1 MEPRPIQRALP
12 RPLCV
17 DLDGTLIRSDILIES
32 VLALLKQNPFYVLML
47 PVWLL
52 RGKANF
58 KLQIARRVELAV
70 DLLPY
75 NKPFLDY
82 LRTERSVDRPLI
94 LTTASNVKFAQA
106 VSSHLRIF
114 DQVFASDDKI
124 NLSGRNKRDRLLDV
138 FGAGGF
144 DYAGN
149 TKDDVVIWARACVA
163 ILVDAPPAVRRA
175 VEKHGVRVHIF
186 ENPRPGLKGYLQAM
200 RPHQWA
206 KNLLV
211 FVPLALAHRI
221 LEPVLLFQAGL
232 AFLSFGFCASSVYLL
247 NDLLD
252 LDADRRHPTKRNRS
266 FASGSISIVKGSVL
280 VPVLLVL
287 AFAVALLLPIEFLLV
302 LSVYYLTT
310 LAYSIRLKRTALAD
324 VFVLAGLYSLRLL
337 AGAASVKVALSFW
350 LLAFS
355 MFLFLSL
362 ALVKRYTEVLRLND
376 EGRAGVAG
384 RGYRSV
390 DLETLASFGSASG
403 YMAVLVLALY
413 INSEA
418 VVGLYTHAQ
427 VIWLLCPLIL
437 YIVSRIWLLARRD
450 ELHEDPVVFVLQDR
464 RTQGIVCLGALL
476 LWLAA

>member
-17 DLDGTLIRSDILIES
+17 DLDGTLIRSDILMES
-32 VLALLKQNPFYVLML
+32 VLTLLKQNPFYVLML

-52 RGKANF
+52 KGKANF
-58 KLQIARRVELAV
+58 KLQIARRVNLAV

-75 NKPFLDY
+75 NRPFLDY
-82 LRTERSVDRPLI
+82 LRTERSVGRPLI
-94 LTTASNVKFAQA
+94 LTTASNVKFAEA

-124 NLSGRNKRDRLLDV
+124 NLSGRNKRDRLLEV

-149 TKDDVVIWARACVA
+149 AKVDVAIWAHARVA

-175 VEKHGVRVHIF
+175 VEKHRVQHIF
-186 ENPRPGLKGYLQAM
+186 ESPRPGLKGYLQAM

-221 LEPVLLFQAGL
+221 LEPVLLLQAGL

-252 LDADRRHPTKRNRS
+252 LDADRRHPTKRHRP
-266 FASGSISIVKGSVL
+266 FASGSISIVKGSML
-280 VPVLLVL
+280 VPVLLVPAL
-287 AFAVALLLPIEFLLV
+287 ALALLLPIEFLLA
-302 LSVYYLTT
+302 LLVYYATT

-337 AGAASVKVALSFW
+337 AGAASVRVALSFW

-362 ALVKRYTEVLRLND
+362 ALVKRYTEVLRLTD
-376 EGRAGVAG
+376 EGRAEVAG

-418 VVGLYTHAQ
+418 VVGLYTHSQ

-450 ELHEDPVVFVLQDR
+450 ELHEDPVVFVLRDR
-464 RTQGIVCLGALL
+464 RTQWIVCLGALL